1 MLLNKEIFKRIIIM
15 LQLKGSIGKPN
26 YQVIALLAAAGVAPL
41 RVFTGLTAQA
51 ELLALVDVVASPV
64 VGGEHKTVTKQRSI
78 NVSFPKLEQFSRRRN
93 LLRPIQ

>member
-1 MLLNKEIFKRIIIM
+1 M

-41 RVFTGLTAQA
+41 RVFTGLAAQA

-78 NVSFPKLEQFSRRRN
+78 NVSFPKLEQFSRRSN